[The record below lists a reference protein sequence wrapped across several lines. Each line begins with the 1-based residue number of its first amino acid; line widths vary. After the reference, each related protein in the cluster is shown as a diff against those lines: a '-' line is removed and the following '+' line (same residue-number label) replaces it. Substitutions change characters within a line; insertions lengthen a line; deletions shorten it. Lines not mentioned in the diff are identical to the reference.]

1 MPETPA
7 ILNPASLAPG
17 TIVSVWVF
25 PFFRHK
31 GIVSDQWHEGRPK
44 VISNSAR
51 AGGVTEESWD
61 VFAAGQTVINEG
73 YPSNIP
79 PYDALYRARSRIGTK
94 YQLLNWNC
102 EHLTRY
108 AHGLEPRSSQV
119 AATLLLAAVA
129 IGVAA
134 ARRG

>member
-1 MPETPA
+1 MPA
-7 ILNPASLAPG
+7 ASVILNPASLTPG
-17 TIVSVWVF
+17 TVVSVWVF

-31 GIVSDQWHEGRPK
+31 GIVSDQWYGGKPR

-51 AGGVTEESWD
+51 AGGVAEEPWD
-61 VFAAGQTVINEG
+61 VFAAGQTVISEG
-73 YPSNIP
+73 HPSNLP
-79 PYDALYRARSRIGTK
+79 SYEVLDRARSLIGTK

-108 AHGLEPRSSQV
+108 AHGLEPQSPQV
-119 AATLLLAAVA
+119 AATLLIAAVA

>member
-1 MPETPA
+1 VP
-7 ILNPASLAPG
+7 LLL
-17 TIVSVWVF
+17 
-25 PFFRHK
+25 FFRHK
-31 GIVSDQWHEGRPK
+31 GVVSDRWQGGNPM

-51 AGGVTEESWD
+51 AGGIAEESWET
-61 VFAAGQTVINEG
+61 FAGGQTVISEG
-73 YPSNIP
+73 YPNNLP
-79 PYDALYRARSRIGTK
+79 PYEVLHRARSLIGTK

-108 AHGLEPRSSQV
+108 AHGLEPQSPQI
-119 AATLLLAAVA
+119 AATLLIAAVA